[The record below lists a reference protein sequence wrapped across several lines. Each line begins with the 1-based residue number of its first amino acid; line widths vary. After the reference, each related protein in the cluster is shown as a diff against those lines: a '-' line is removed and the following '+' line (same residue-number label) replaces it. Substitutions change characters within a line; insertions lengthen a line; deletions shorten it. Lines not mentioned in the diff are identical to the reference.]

1 MRRVG
6 EHNLLLEACARVT
19 VARLYTSQAVPVL
32 TCAVHLVLEESVQ
45 PADARVRAP
54 KVYRKLVSRYL
65 NVEVDE
71 LVAVRGPV
79 AGVHLDQKQPRE
91 ASVATRTGE
100 RPRLVVQVQHRSQV
114 GTVLRPQVD
123 LLGVPYKDNPARLG
137 ALSA

>member
-19 VARLYTSQAVPVL
+19 VARLHTSQAVPVL
-32 TCAVHLVLEESVQ
+32 TCAVHLVLEESAQ
-45 PADARVRAP
+45 PADARIRAP
-54 KVYRKLVSRYL
+54 KVYGKLVSRYL

-71 LVAVRGPV
+71 LVAV
-79 AGVHLDQKQPRE
+79 
-91 ASVATRTGE
+91 
-100 RPRLVVQVQHRSQV
+100 LVQLQHRSQV

-123 LLGVPYKDNPARLG
+123 LLDVPYKDNPARLG